1 MAENKTQEN
10 DASVEAFLNAIE
22 DETKRRDSFTIL
34 DMMRKVTGAEPKMWG
49 DSIVGFG
56 KYQYQYAS
64 GRKGDWFWV
73 GFSPR
78 KQDLTVY
85 LTYGF
90 EQHTDLMKQLGRHK
104 TGKACLY
111 IRKLADVDLA
121 ALEELIRRSAEP
133 HLKRDQVS

>member
-34 DMMRKVTGAEPKMWG
+34 DLMRRVTGAEPKMWG

-64 GRKGDWFWV
+64 GRTGDWFRV

-78 KQDLTVY
+78 KQDLTIY

-90 EQHTDLMKQLGRHK
+90 EQHIDLIKQLGRHK

-111 IRKLADVDLA
+111 IRKLTEVDLS

-133 HLKRDQVS
+133 HLNEDQVS